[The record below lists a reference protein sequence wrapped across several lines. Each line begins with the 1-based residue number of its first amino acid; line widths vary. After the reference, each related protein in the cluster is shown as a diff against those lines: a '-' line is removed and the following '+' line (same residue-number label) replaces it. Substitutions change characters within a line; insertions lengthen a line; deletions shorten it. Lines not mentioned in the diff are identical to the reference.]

1 MLWGL
6 LLLLLG
12 AAAGL
17 PGLRDHRQVAR
28 NVTRLLDDLLA
39 TDRYDK
45 RIRPDF
51 GGPPV
56 KITVNMYIKSIG
68 PVSETDEWY
77 AMDCY
82 FRQKWYDSRLQFNLT
97 GLDEFSMNWL
107 FLERVW
113 KPDTF
118 FMNGKKSYLHRI
130 TVPNKFLRIRSDG
143 FLTYSMRLTI
153 KASCKMHLR
162 KFPLDSQNC
171 PLTIGSYGYS
181 ASDVLYEWLDS
192 VEPVGLEPGVSLA
205 QYDLVNI
212 TTDSE
217 KTRDQL
223 RVRREDF
230 SVISVNF
237 HLKRMTGYFMLQV
250 YVPCGL
256 IVSCS
261 WVSFWIDPDAVPA
274 RVSLGVTTVLSMTTM
289 GFGGRS
295 QMPKVSYRTALDWFV
310 ILCFSFVF
318 AVMVEYACINF
329 IDTLTEDLKKIIAER
344 RKQAQKEKAIQRAL
358 QVDDEAGL
366 LLSVNSEAAEAAPPP
381 ELIGAAMITGPLV
394 AAVAVGAVGNLDS
407 SPPSPEPPPP
417 PPPKV
422 PPPEEEDPPPP
433 AAEED
438 ELEVLE
444 KLPLETNNLL
454 VQAVAIA
461 EEEVIEVESA
471 EPWLMECACSPV
483 RRVRGMRF
491 LPTEADVVAAEGVTK
506 EKFSKIDI
514 QSRKYFPL
522 AFTVLITI
530 YWVLYMYYITDEVP
544 ES

>member
-223 RVRREDF
+223 RVRRADRRNGEDF

-344 RKQAQKEKAIQRAL
+344 RKQAQKEK
-358 QVDDEAGL
+358 
-366 LLSVNSEAAEAAPPP
+366 EAAEAAPPP

>member
-1 MLWGL
+1 MLWGPV

-12 AAAGL
+12 AAVGL

-82 FRQKWYDSRLQFNLT
+82 FRQKWFDSRLRFNLT

-171 PLTIGSYGYS
+171 PLMIGSYGYS
-181 ASDVLYEWLDS
+181 AADVIYEWPDS
-192 VEPVGLEPGVSLA
+192 LEPVGLEPGVSLA

-212 TTDSE
+212 TTDTE
-217 KTRDQL
+217 NARDQL
-223 RVRREDF
+223 RVRRADRRIAEDF
-230 SVISVNF
+230 SVIRVNF

-250 YVPCGL
+250 YVPCTL

-289 GFGGRS
+289 GFGGRA
-295 QMPKVSYRTALDWFV
+295 QMPKVSYRMALDWFV

-318 AVMVEYACINF
+318 AVMVEYAFINF
-329 IDTLTEDLKKIIAER
+329 IDTITEDLKKIISER
-344 RKQAQKEKAIQRAL
+344 KKQAQKEK
-358 QVDDEAGL
+358 
-366 LLSVNSEAAEAAPPP
+366 EAAENAPPP
-381 ELIGAAMITGPLV
+381 ELVGAALITGPLA
-394 AAVAVGAVGNLDS
+394 AAVAVGAVGHMEDPP
-407 SPPSPEPPPP
+407 PPSPPPDGKLPVEDDLPPPP
-417 PPPKV
+417 PPPPL
-422 PPPEEEDPPPP
+422 PPPEEAKEPNEKTDKVEAPLASTED
-433 AAEED
+433 
-438 ELEVLE
+438 
-444 KLPLETNNLL
+444 
-454 VQAVAIA
+454 
-461 EEEVIEVESA
+461 EVIEIEAETENPES
-471 EPWLMECACSPV
+471 WLLECACSPV
-483 RRVRGMRF
+483 RRMRRLRGVHL
-491 LPTEADVVAAEGVTK
+491 LPTEADVVAAEGEQK
-506 EKFSKIDI
+506 EKFSNIDI
-514 QSRKYFPL
+514 QSRKIFPL
-522 AFTVLITI
+522 GFTILLTI
-530 YWVLYMYYITDEVP
+530 YWVMYMYYITDEVP